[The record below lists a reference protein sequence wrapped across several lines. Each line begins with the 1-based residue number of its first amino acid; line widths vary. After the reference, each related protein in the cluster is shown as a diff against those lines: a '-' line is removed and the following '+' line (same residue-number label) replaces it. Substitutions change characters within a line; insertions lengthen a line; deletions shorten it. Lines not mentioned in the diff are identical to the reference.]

1 MFLRRKMLNLAAA
14 TAALSTTLAIPAS
27 NLFAAPAPNMAA
39 VDAAATPQLPL
50 PAPALPAP
58 VPEAVAAPAER
69 ALDRPAPVRAAAV
82 NDRELDCMTRVML
95 YEAGNEGRA
104 GMMAVGHVVL
114 NRVRSPRFP
123 DSVCSVIY
131 QRGQFSSI
139 RSFSHPRNARW
150 QRAEALARDVMAGET
165 GSNVGTALYFHATRV
180 RPAYVQNRVRVGTV
194 GNHVFYR

>member
-1 MFLRRKMLNLAAA
+1 
-14 TAALSTTLAIPAS
+14 
-27 NLFAAPAPNMAA
+27 MAA
-39 VDAAATPQLPL
+39 VELAATPQLPL
-50 PAPALPAP
+50 PAPVLPAP
-58 VPEAVAAPAER
+58 APAAVE
-69 ALDRPAPVRAAAV
+69 ATAEAEPAPVREAPTRTAV
-82 NDRELDCMTRVML
+82 NERELDCMTRVML

-104 GMMAVGHVVL
+104 GQLAVAHVVM

-150 QRAEALARDVMAGET
+150 NRAEALARDVMAGET
-165 GSNVGTALYFHATRV
+165 SSNVGTALYFHATRV